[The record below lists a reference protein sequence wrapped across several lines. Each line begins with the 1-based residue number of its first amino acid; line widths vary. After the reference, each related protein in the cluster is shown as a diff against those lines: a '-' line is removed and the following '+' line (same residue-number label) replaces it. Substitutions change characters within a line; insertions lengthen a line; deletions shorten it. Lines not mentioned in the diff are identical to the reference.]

1 MKRARTAS
9 RYYYELLQAPLTGL
23 RVLDFSHALAGP
35 YCTLLLAH
43 YGANIYKLE
52 APDSGDIGRGWG
64 PPFYGDTATFF
75 LGLNC
80 GKRSLSIDLKK
91 PEGLELCLQLMEK
104 VDVILENFRPG
115 TLKRLGL
122 GYEQAHA
129 RNPKLIYCSISGYG
143 QNGPSRD
150 YPAMDLILQA
160 SSGLIS
166 ITGAMGGE
174 QVRCGHSVA
183 DVTAGMFA
191 LIGILMAMQSRN
203 QTGIGQF
210 IDVSMFDSMISAMA
224 SVFANYLGS
233 GVVPRPYGTA
243 FSTIVPYRTFPT
255 KDREIAIAVASDKLW
270 EIFCQTMG
278 YPELIN
284 HPDYCTNALRV
295 KNRAVLEPMIA
306 AIFQQ
311 DTADHWFNKLNSA
324 GVPCSPVRTIEEVV
338 NDPQSRVRE
347 MFPQLKDVSKSFVT
361 GVPVKFSATPGQV
374 RFGPPEVGQH
384 SREILAELLNL
395 TSSKLDALE
404 ASGVIR
410 TLARQTTAS

>member
-1 MKRARTAS
+1 M
-9 RYYYELLQAPLTGL
+9 
-23 RVLDFSHALAGP
+23 LDLSHALAGP
-35 YCTLLLAH
+35 YCTLLLSH
-43 YGANIYKLE
+43 YGASVYKLE

-64 PPFYGDTATFF
+64 PPFHGETATFF

-80 GKRSLSIDLKK
+80 GKRSISIDLKT
-91 PEGLELCLQLMEK
+91 PEGRDLCLEMMEK
-104 VDVILENFRPG
+104 VDVVMENFRPG

-122 GYEQAHA
+122 DYERARA

-143 QNGPSRD
+143 QNGPARD

-191 LIGILMAMQSRN
+191 LIGILMALQSRN

-210 IDVSMFDSMISAMA
+210 VDVSMYDSMISGMA
-224 SVFANYLGS
+224 SVFANYLGT
-233 GVVPRPYGTA
+233 GVNPRPWGTA

-270 EIFCQTMG
+270 GIFCETMG
-278 YPELIN
+278 HPELID
-284 HPDYCTNALRV
+284 HPDYRTNALRV
-295 KNRAVLEPMIA
+295 KNRGVLEPMIA
-306 AIFQQ
+306 SIFRG
-311 DTADHWFNKLNSA
+311 DTAENWFQKLNGG

-338 NDPQSRVRE
+338 NDPQSAVRG
-347 MFPQLKDVSKSFVT
+347 MFPQLKDVDKSFTT
-361 GVPVKFSATPGQV
+361 GLPVKFSATPGQV
-374 RFGPPEVGQH
+374 RSGPPEVGQH
-384 SREILAELLNL
+384 SRDILTELLGL
-395 TSSKLDALE
+395 SSSKLDELE
-404 ASGVIR
+404 SAGVLR
-410 TLARQTTAS
+410 SLARQTTAL

>member
-1 MKRARTAS
+1 
-9 RYYYELLQAPLTGL
+9 
-23 RVLDFSHALAGP
+23 LDLSHALAGP
-35 YCTLLLAH
+35 YCTLLLSH
-43 YGANIYKLE
+43 YGATIYKLE

-64 PPFYGDTATFF
+64 PPFHGDNATFF

-80 GKRSLSIDLKK
+80 GKRSISIDLKT
-91 PEGLELCLQLMEK
+91 PEGRELCLQMMEK
-104 VDVILENFRPG
+104 VDVVLENFRPG

-122 GYEQAHA
+122 DYEKARA

-143 QNGPSRD
+143 QNGPARD

-191 LIGILMAMQSRN
+191 LIGILMALQSRN
-203 QTGIGQF
+203 QTGMGQF
-210 IDVSMFDSMISAMA
+210 VDVSMYDSMISAMA
-224 SVFANYLGS
+224 SVFANYLGT
-233 GVVPRPYGTA
+233 GVVPRPWGTA

-270 EIFCQTMG
+270 GIFCETMG
-278 YPELIN
+278 HPELIDD
-284 HPDYCTNALRV
+284 PDYRTNALRV
-295 KNRAVLEPMIA
+295 KNRGVLEPMIA
-306 AIFQQ
+306 SIFRE
-311 DTADHWFNKLNSA
+311 DTAEHWFQKLSRG

-338 NDPQSRVRE
+338 NDPQSAVRG
-347 MFPQLKDVSKSFVT
+347 MFPQLKDVDKSFVT
-361 GVPVKFSATPGQV
+361 GLPVKFSATPGQV
-374 RFGPPEVGQH
+374 RSGPPEVGQH
-384 SREILAELLNL
+384 SRDILAELLGL
-395 TSSKLDALE
+395 SSPRLDELE
-404 ASGVIR
+404 SSGVIH

>member
-1 MKRARTAS
+1 M
-9 RYYYELLQAPLTGL
+9 
-23 RVLDFSHALAGP
+23 LDLSHALAGP
-35 YCTLLLAH
+35 YCTLLLSH
-43 YGANIYKLE
+43 YGATIYKLE

-64 PPFYGDTATFF
+64 PPFHGDNATFF

-80 GKRSLSIDLKK
+80 GKRSISIDLKT
-91 PEGLELCLQLMEK
+91 PEGRELCLQMMEK
-104 VDVILENFRPG
+104 VDVVLENFRPG

-122 GYEQAHA
+122 DYEKARA

-191 LIGILMAMQSRN
+191 MIGILMALQSRN
-203 QTGIGQF
+203 QTGMGQF
-210 IDVSMFDSMISAMA
+210 VDVSMYDSMISAMA
-224 SVFANYLGS
+224 SVFANYLGT
-233 GVVPRPYGTA
+233 GVVPRPWGTA

-270 EIFCQTMG
+270 GIFCETMG
-278 YPELIN
+278 HAELIDD
-284 HPDYCTNALRV
+284 PDYRTNALRV
-295 KNRAVLEPMIA
+295 KNRGVLEPMIA
-306 AIFQQ
+306 SIFRE
-311 DTADHWFNKLNSA
+311 DTAEHWFEKLNRG

-338 NDPQSRVRE
+338 NDPQSAVRG
-347 MFPQLKDVSKSFVT
+347 MFPQLKDVERSFVT
-361 GVPVKFSATPGQV
+361 GLPVKFSATPGQV
-374 RFGPPEVGQH
+374 RSGPPEVGQH
-384 SREILAELLNL
+384 SRDILAELLGI
-395 TSSKLDALE
+395 SSPKLDELE
-404 ASGVIR
+404 SAGVIH

>member
-1 MKRARTAS
+1 
-9 RYYYELLQAPLTGL
+9 
-23 RVLDFSHALAGP
+23 VLDLSHALAGP
-35 YCTLLLAH
+35 YCTLLLSH
-43 YGANIYKLE
+43 YGATIYKLE

-64 PPFYGDTATFF
+64 PPFHGDNATFF

-80 GKRSLSIDLKK
+80 GKRSISIDLKT
-91 PEGLELCLQLMEK
+91 PEGRELCLQMMEK
-104 VDVILENFRPG
+104 VDVVLENFRPG

-122 GYEQAHA
+122 DYEKARA

-191 LIGILMAMQSRN
+191 MIGILMALQSRN
-203 QTGIGQF
+203 QTGMGQF
-210 IDVSMFDSMISAMA
+210 VDVSMYDSMISAMA
-224 SVFANYLGS
+224 SVFANYLGT
-233 GVVPRPYGTA
+233 GVVPRPWGTA

-270 EIFCQTMG
+270 GIFCETMG
-278 YPELIN
+278 HAELIDD
-284 HPDYCTNALRV
+284 PDYRTNALRV
-295 KNRAVLEPMIA
+295 KNRGVLEPMIA
-306 AIFQQ
+306 SIFRE
-311 DTADHWFNKLNSA
+311 DTAEHWFEKLNRG

-338 NDPQSRVRE
+338 NDPQSAVRG
-347 MFPQLKDVSKSFVT
+347 MFPQLKDVERSFVT
-361 GVPVKFSATPGQV
+361 GLPVKFSATPGQV
-374 RFGPPEVGQH
+374 RSGPPEVGQH
-384 SREILAELLNL
+384 SRDILAELLGI
-395 TSSKLDALE
+395 SSPKLDELE
-404 ASGVIR
+404 SAGVIH